1 MSGQGE
7 MRGAKICLIYDF
19 HGHGAFE
26 MFNLDRFRRA
36 AAGLGDF
43 APVHHQSGPFSIAS
57 VVKGAVSLTDPEI
70 FGGVR
75 HSKGKTYRVI
85 PGNRDLKMLAA
96 ARKLPGYDFYI
107 AIEYDVVFLGDP
119 RAAME
124 FLIAQA
130 VTADLGA
137 SFFARDYKDGWMWW
151 DSLAAPAGSDVDLQ
165 TVATSAF
172 LPLVSFSK
180 RFAQA
185 AETRLAQ
192 GWRGHQEALWPTI
205 AALDGLTT
213 LDFAETQPRITCH
226 AQFGAHAPQSLS
238 LGDSLFA
245 HPVKTRAQFDDL
257 LRRAKLPA
265 I

>member
-1 MSGQGE
+1 MSS
-7 MRGAKICLIYDF
+7 AKICLIYDF
-19 HGHGAFE
+19 HRHGAFE
-26 MFNLDRFRRA
+26 VFNLERYRRA
-36 AAGLGDF
+36 AVGLGDF
-43 APVHHQSGPFSIAS
+43 TPVFHQSGPYSVAS
-57 VVKGAVSLTDPEI
+57 SVKGAVTLTDAEI
-70 FGGVR
+70 FGGVKHR
-75 HSKGKTYRVI
+75 KGKTYKII

-124 FLIAQA
+124 LLVAHA

-137 SFFARDYKDGWMWW
+137 SFFARDYQDGWMWW
-151 DSLAAPAGSDVDLQ
+151 DSLAAPQGSDVDLSV
-165 TVATSAF
+165 VATSSF
-172 LPLVSFSK
+172 LPLVSFSR

-185 AETRLAQ
+185 AEARLGQ

-213 LDFAETQPRITCH
+213 LDFAETRPRITCH
-226 AQFGAHAPQSLS
+226 AQFGAHAPQAVSLE
-238 LGDSLFA
+238 DSLFA
-245 HPVKTRAQFDDL
+245 HPVKNTAQFHDL
-257 LRRAKLPA
+257 LRRAGLPA